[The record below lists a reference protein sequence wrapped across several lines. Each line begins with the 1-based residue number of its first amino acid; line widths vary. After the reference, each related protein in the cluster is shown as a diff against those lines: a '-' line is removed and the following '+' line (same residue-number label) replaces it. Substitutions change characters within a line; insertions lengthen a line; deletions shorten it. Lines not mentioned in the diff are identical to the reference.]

1 MKSNVFKLNRH
12 KQQDYRNTGIHVDQR
27 VGSYSNTD
35 HKIDSVHQI
44 IKEQLAPRI
53 AQKSANAVLS
63 DRRAFFYYKRKNNGR
78 RCSCFGQ
85 ETNPDSDCSVCYGT
99 GYVGGYDK
107 YGTHTEMVDYTK
119 PYVFASGIQ
128 YDYDNRT
135 VGFAGRKNSFIEADI
150 EFPRNSKAV
159 DTLHLGVDKLERFTI
174 TVISPSIKQINV
186 PEELNQFLNLGKIR
200 IRIDF
205 LNDAYFQF
213 LMMRFTIKED
223 HMVYADIA
231 NNSAAPSLDGF
242 GEFESLTEIPMTFAG
257 SSMSMIDNKDILYRL
272 YDGAKLKVTSAERN
286 VVAGTLTEVKVN
298 ARFLISMDKIEKKL
312 II

>member
-12 KQQDYRNTGIHVDQR
+12 RQQDNRNTGTQVTQR
-27 VGSYSNTD
+27 IGSYSNTD
-35 HKIDSVHQI
+35 HKVDAVHQV

-85 ETNPDSDCSVCYGT
+85 ETTPDSDCSVCYGT

-107 YGTHTEMVDYTK
+107 YGTHTEIIDFTK
-119 PYVFASGIQ
+119 PYVFASNIKF
-128 YDYDNRT
+128 DFDNRT
-135 VGFAGRKNSFIEADI
+135 VGFSGSAGSFIEADV
-150 EFPRNSKAV
+150 EFPRNSRSV
-159 DTLHLGVDKLERFTI
+159 DTFFLGVDHLEKFKV
-174 TVISPSIKQINV
+174 TVVSPSVKVINK
-186 PEELNQFLNLGKIR
+186 PEDLNQFLNLGSMR
-200 IRIDF
+200 IRIEF
-205 LNDAYFQF
+205 LDDAYFQF

-223 HMVYADIA
+223 YIVYADIA
-231 NNSAAPSLDGF
+231 NNFAAPSLDGF
-242 GEFESLTEIPMTFAG
+242 GEFESFAEIPMTFAG
-257 SSMSMIDNKDILYRL
+257 SSMSMIDSKDILYRL
-272 YDGAKLKVTSAERN
+272 YDGAKLKVTSSTKN
-286 VVAGTLTEVKVN
+286 IVSGTLTEVTVN

>member
-12 KQQDYRNTGIHVDQR
+12 KQQDYRNSGTHVNQR
-27 VGSYSNTD
+27 IGSYSNTD
-35 HKIDSVHQI
+35 AKVDAVHQV

-85 ETNPDSDCSVCYGT
+85 ETSPDSDCFVCYGT

-107 YGTHTEMVDYTK
+107 YGTHTEIIDFTK
-119 PYVFASGIQ
+119 SYVFTSDVQ
-128 YDYDNRT
+128 YDFDNRT
-135 VGFAGRKNSFIEADI
+135 VGFNGVAGSFIEADV
-150 EFPRNSKAV
+150 EFPRNSRTV
-159 DTLHLGVDKLERFTI
+159 DTFYLGVDHLEKFKV
-174 TVISPSIKQINV
+174 TVISPIVKEINK
-186 PEELNQFLNLGKIR
+186 PEDLNQFLNLGSMRVR
-200 IRIDF
+200 IEF
-205 LNDAYFQF
+205 LGDAYFQF

-223 HMVYADIA
+223 HIVYADIA
-231 NNSAAPSLDGF
+231 NNFAAPSLDGF
-242 GEFESLTEIPMTFAG
+242 GEFESLSEIPMTFAG
-257 SSMSMIDNKDILYRL
+257 ASMSMIDSKDILYRL
-272 YDGAKLKVTSAERN
+272 YDGAKLKVTSSTKN
-286 VVAGTLTEVKVN
+286 IVSGTLTEVTVN

>member
-12 KQQDYRNTGIHVDQR
+12 KQQSYRNTETGVNQR
-27 VGSYSNTD
+27 IGSYSNTD
-35 HKIDSVHQI
+35 AKVDAVHQV

-107 YGTHTEMVDYTK
+107 YGTHTEIIDFTK
-119 PYVFASGIQ
+119 PYIFTAGVQF
-128 YDYDNRT
+128 DFDNRT
-135 VGFAGRKNSFIEADI
+135 VGFAGVAGSFIETDI
-150 EFPRNSKAV
+150 EFPRNSRSV
-159 DTLHLGVDKLERFTI
+159 DTFYLGVDHGEKFKV
-174 TVISPSIKQINV
+174 TVISPSVKVITK
-186 PEELNQFLNLGKIR
+186 PEDLNQFLNLGKMR
-200 IRIDF
+200 IRIDY
-205 LNDAYFQF
+205 LDDAYFQF
-213 LMMRFTIKED
+213 LMLRFAIKED
-223 HMVYADIA
+223 HTVYADIA
-231 NNSAAPSLDGF
+231 NNLAAPSLDGF
-242 GEFESLTEIPMTFAG
+242 GEFESLAEIPMTFAG
-257 SSMSMIDNKDILYRL
+257 SSMSMIENKDILYRL
-272 YDGAKLKVTSAERN
+272 YDGAKLKVTGSTKN
-286 VVAGTLTEVKVN
+286 IVSGTLTEVTVN